1 MDVRSTTR
9 AGSLGSAVL
18 VHGLWSSPADWR
30 WVERLLREADVEV
43 SVPDLPSHGPE
54 LGSPADDAA
63 EVRGAIR
70 ACPGPVVV
78 VGWSYG
84 GKIISMAA
92 EGEAAV
98 ARLVYVA
105 DIPEDVDD
113 VATLDTSWVD
123 EGDLIVVGPGPGF
136 VLDDERWLEAEAWRF
151 SGEVLAHLRRHPRRR
166 VSRAAAADPQTAA
179 AWRTIPTTVL
189 LGRHDDLLPADRRS
203 WAAEH
208 LEDVRDLDADHF
220 VPFAQ
225 PEVVADVVV
234 EALRG

>member
-1 MDVRSTTR
+1 MGTRSTTR
-9 AGSLGSAVL
+9 VGSPGSAVL
-18 VHGLWSSPADWR
+18 VHGMWSSPADWR
-30 WVERLLREADVEV
+30 WVERLLHEADVEV

-63 EVRGAIR
+63 EVRRAIR
-70 ACPGPVVV
+70 ACSGPVVV

-105 DIPEDVDD
+105 DIPEEVDGT
-113 VATLDTSWVD
+113 ATLDTSWVD
-123 EGDLIVVGPGPGF
+123 EGELIVTGPGPSF

-151 SGEVLAHLRRHPRRR
+151 SGEVLEHLRRNPRRP

-189 LGRHDDLLPADRRS
+189 VGRHDDLLPADRRT

-220 VPFAQ
+220 IPFAQ
-225 PEVVADVVV
+225 PKVVVDVVV
-234 EALRG
+234 AALGG